1 MAKMNTH
8 RSDNESILEE
18 YSTTLQYGCAD
29 VCMPIPEIVSPSVIW
44 MREQH
49 LLPQL
54 FVETSH

>member
-1 MAKMNTH
+1 MANMNTH
-8 RSDNESILEE
+8 GSESESILEE
-18 YSTTLQYGCAD
+18 YATPLQYGCAD
-29 VCMPIPEIVSPSVIW
+29 MCMPIPEVISPPVMC